1 MPITYLDEEEEDF
14 ASPFRPV
21 SLTQK
26 KPSKV
31 TYLDEEPIVQQAA
44 PQPKTWKLPAS
55 SPFAKEDEIEEEGF
69 FRQAADI
76 PVGLAKGAA
85 QGVRS
90 FTDILGADNPVSQSI
105 RGVEDYLG
113 NLMSAQAKEDQA
125 EIARIMQD
133 AQDKGVL
140 DQVMAGVKAFSVAP
154 VDMTVQALG
163 TMAPV
168 IAGGLAANVA
178 KVAATGIRGGVAAAR
193 GLTTAQMTATQAG
206 IGAGMGAGVV
216 KGTIYDEVK
225 NELISQGLSEDTAH
239 QQAVKAQE
247 YGGKNLDQIL
257 LGAGLGAAAA
267 TTGAE
272 KIIGGILTKTG
283 VAASKSRIG
292 NALKTGITEAFPEA
306 AQGAQEQLAANLA
319 LQREGMEVPT
329 TRGVFSSGALEG
341 IAGFGVGAP
350 LGAIQKASVAEDAAI
365 KAEEANA
372 PQTAAAI
379 RAAGQKAA
387 TTEKDISATEQAIEE
402 TEAATRP
409 TVPIRE
415 EEPYV
420 QPPKEEFKAA
430 FARMTPESIAETE
443 ANFREQ
449 LQSEDEETRVFS
461 QNALDALAEFRAEQ
475 ATQAPPVTPQVE
487 AGVAPAPI
495 AVEPAAA
502 PAAPAAPERTIAEA
516 IRDKDTFVFEGRR
529 GAVSVEDGATVF
541 RPFGTTEK
549 FEVPI
554 NPNQTIGEIEGIEW
568 ARKGQTRAVPAE
580 PTQPEKAAI
589 IESKPVITQEEIDA
603 TEDDFEIPQ
612 ALVEIERSPTLNT
625 ISDIF
630 DTGESKIVKEGKR
643 ATKVSQTPE
652 FYRQISPEQIETAN
666 RQIDNALRVIDGMAI
681 PEEQKQA
688 LAEPYLLLDQDIT
701 NYESNPEYQRYKSSI
716 RREVRPIGEAV
727 AFPET
732 ITEVEAG
739 VRELEQRARATAPAA
754 EVETAASLS
763 RVADNTATDEE
774 VVRLARQG
782 LVNIQDGQNVITPR
796 GEEVIQRAGAPL
808 PRLTPEE
815 RTAEVAAAPAAIV
828 EQEPVAPAEEAPT
841 VTPAPAAERVV
852 PITEPTE
859 AVEDIEAGA
868 PPLST
873 ENLYFENNL
882 AQRAWRIAAGFK
894 YDKERGDWFH
904 PSYPDLSRGNA
915 EQEITDTN
923 PPTQTQ
929 VRAVLDQL
937 RQKYTPA
944 IKEVAPTEIATFQK
958 GDMVRVPNR
967 VPVYEKGEV
976 VGGRTVMVGGSVTR
990 VMPDGKVEVRLQQG
1004 GYATL
1009 PPAQIEM
1016 RKKAPTPVTTPPVT
1030 EAVTPAPE
1038 VAAATPAPVAETPAA
1053 TKTPAAEPAGI
1064 AIGNRVKTKTT
1075 PQSFVVEE
1083 VLPQSE
1089 REVELGEQ
1097 YYRIKNE
1104 RTGEVQTVEANDI
1117 KPIRGKGAMKSAADI
1132 RLEGEVFV
1140 PVETENKYTAEEVE
1154 DIARDFFGGEIPQNV
1169 SIVDDANGEDF
1180 QFKAAFNARTG
1191 EIILNRAFLN
1201 RNKDNIGTN
1210 IAHELGHFIFGDKEV
1225 QRTFINFW
1233 SSLSKKDK
1241 NELNEKLGKMYNN
1254 VSSELQLEEA
1264 KVSGFTRAIEKYNA
1278 LPLWYEFVDAIKRV
1292 LNRIFNTQFDVSNT
1306 EAVAVLASAIKRF
1319 KSGER
1324 IAREIETGILKNAP
1338 EIAAPAPEA
1347 VVEEAPAERPKRRTK
1362 MQNIIDISTGVKRP
1376 KTKLTVNEM
1385 TALKDQIKMRA
1396 RRRREDKR
1404 SQREFAEELTKEI
1417 REMTIRGK
1425 VRPAQLRAIMSVA
1438 LKTQFDNEASINAFN
1453 KYADK
1458 VIENANYEKD
1468 ISDALST
1475 IKRAK
1480 QLSKGKKGSSRIRHR
1495 IAELARFNPRDIE
1508 PESMEPKRVEI
1519 DGEIVLE
1526 KPISVAEYTA
1536 VLKEYMGSLG
1546 PVTEE
1551 GFRVIPEAEIV
1562 DFLERMAAQYDANV
1576 EERRKAAFA
1585 KKIQQALE
1593 NKALLPS
1600 ELESLTKDSPEEYEQ
1615 NLKKKQEDKRLKIEN
1630 AITDLAMDAQSALVT
1645 YQPPEMTADKKEV
1658 LDFMRAVNV
1667 GDIPVGDR
1675 KEFVLVANNILVNND
1690 FSGSQKFTS
1699 IAKGQI
1705 GAMKAAEDAKSVKRN
1720 DAMLTFLNGYISEK
1734 LTRAI
1739 NLSIQSI
1746 ADTFRNI
1753 AGKEGAPRL
1762 LFLMGMGDLARG
1774 QANANKLNDEIAN
1787 GIRDRY
1793 TQIEEET
1800 GQQISDKQGMFSMG
1814 VAGTLIQIQPDETE
1828 AEGISRIRKLI
1839 LENIAVMEN
1848 SPLLEDRRNVQF
1860 VKKALA
1866 EVDADTVDGVLENLN
1881 RLHPANYKA
1890 LDFLMNTVLPA
1901 QKEMLKEHDELFN
1914 NQTDNY
1920 NNPFYLPIRYRRTMV
1935 PIRTPEDIITSI
1947 YGGTPTPKQAANTI
1961 KRQKYSTLPRD
1972 VDGAPMLFDF
1982 NLTKNVLDS
1991 LSSQITAAYTNAYW
2005 QQIVSF
2011 LKAPPASDAVGGTRN
2026 LSFVN
2031 ERLGKLA
2038 QSRTRRAYE
2047 MDGVSRILD
2056 TVANV
2061 SRRLGIGL
2069 ALGGYGQFIKQLPDQ
2084 LMTTL
2089 VNVKDPQLMSESMAD
2104 LLSGRANAVLRQF
2117 SIGERGEI
2125 AGGTTWTNQMEGN
2138 FDKVRRFIND
2148 GNWVKAADAFE
2159 RFNNVWLF
2167 ALKKS
2172 DYLAAGS
2179 GWLAYYRKYLKDK
2192 GAEFNNWDEEAAL
2205 LQEDNQ
2211 LRIEAALYAEQMV
2224 DMYQGSSDPTKMAT
2238 LSQRGQNGWENLA
2251 KTIFIPFFSFVIQQR
2266 SRIFSDARDVAFG
2279 DSDQKNSGAS
2289 GLAGT
2294 LLGILAFHTA
2304 RRFALPAIAGVGA
2317 SAIYALLGVDMDE
2330 PDEEKQREEAN
2341 RIWRQFSGEV
2351 LSNIFFGGF
2360 GDFTEKKFIDSINY
2374 ASYLIEAQIGN
2385 ENVLN
2390 DKGELISFDKYQKER
2405 SPLYRYT
2412 GPGSENNL
2420 GMLDIMPGQIGE
2432 LKKRIEEMTSEELA
2446 ESLTPEERRVLFV
2459 AGLSEW
2465 LYTMR
2470 LNDADI
2476 ARMIRRMNKDVIEQA
2491 EEREKARKRLQEIYQ

>member
-1 MPITYLDEEEEDF
+1 MRFPTWKEVESDPEFQSLEPTKKKEYFGKWSKTAVDRAMQQGLYRDNDFASGFTGWYNQKAKEYGEEEEVGDFQQLSAKYKTPKEVGVFEGISNAARNAF
-14 ASPFRPV
+14 AS
-21 SLTQK
+21 S
-26 KPSKV
+26 
-31 TYLDEEPIVQQAA
+31 QQALA
-44 PQPKTWKLPAS
+44 VTGGVTPEE
-55 SPFAKEDEIEEEGF
+55 AKEISKIEFEKNA
-69 FRQAADI
+69 RQVSPDY
-76 PVGLAKGAA
+76 KEYQEA
-85 QGVRS
+85 QG
-90 FTDILGADNPVSQSI
+90 F
-105 RGVEDYLG
+105 
-113 NLMSAQAKEDQA
+113 
-125 EIARIMQD
+125 D
-133 AQDKGVL
+133 A
-140 DQVMAGVKAFSVAP
+140 VKAFARNPFEVTTNIVAE
-154 VDMTVQALG
+154 
-163 TMAPV
+163 
-168 IAGGLAANVA
+168 GLAGSLPA
-178 KVAATGIRGGVAAAR
+178 
-193 GLTTAQMTATQAG
+193 
-206 IGAGMGAGVV
+206 
-216 KGTIYDEVK
+216 
-225 NELISQGLSEDTAH
+225 
-239 QQAVKAQE
+239 
-247 YGGKNLDQIL
+247 
-257 LGAGLGAAAA
+257 LGAGLAA
-267 TTGAE
+267 G
-272 KIIGGILTKTG
+272 
-283 VAASKSRIG
+283 
-292 NALKTGITEAFPEA
+292 
-306 AQGAQEQLAANLA
+306 
-319 LQREGMEVPT
+319 
-329 TRGVFSSGALEG
+329 
-341 IAGFGVGAP
+341 GVGAAVAAP
-350 LGAIQKASVAEDAAI
+350 TVVGAPVGFLAGQVAGTFAGSLATEYGSKVLEELQGAGMDINNPDSITDFFSRQELVDAAKDKALKRGVPIAAFDALSAGIGGKVGAITKAAFKTKPREAVAEMAVQAALGGGGEVVGSLAAGDKIDPKAVFAEVVGEVGPGAAEIGVGKIQQTFAERRKQEQI
-365 KAEEANA
+365 KRAAKVSQDLENNNA
-372 PQTAAAI
+372 PLTADAL
-379 RAAGQKAA
+379 KATVAKNAVEEEKA
-387 TTEKDISATEQAIEE
+387 TIEE
-402 TEAATRP
+402 TDTALA
-409 TVPIRE
+409 E
-415 EEPYV
+415 EV
-420 QPPKEEFKAA
+420 AKFAPPEDAITKQELKTQYSALS
-430 FARMTPESIAETE
+430 PEDLTDTE
-443 ANFREQ
+443 ATFRER
-449 LQSEDEETRVFS
+449 LDDEDPEMRTFA
-461 QNALDALAEFRAEQ
+461 QNALDAIAEVRAEQ
-475 ATQAPPVTPQVE
+475 VTPAPTVTPPVE
-487 AGVAPAPI
+487 AGVAPAPV
-495 AVEPAAA
+495 AVEPEVAPVVAPPTEAIPPTEVAPALPAEAA
-502 PAAPAAPERTIAEA
+502 PPEVVEPTAVAPTPTIEP
-516 IRDKDTFVFEGRR
+516 T
-529 GAVSVEDGATVF
+529 
-541 RPFGTTEK
+541 
-549 FEVPI
+549 
-554 NPNQTIGEIEGIEW
+554 
-568 ARKGQTRAVPAE
+568 PAE
-580 PTQPEKAAI
+580 PTP
-589 IESKPVITQEEIDA
+589 
-603 TEDDFEIPQ
+603 
-612 ALVEIERSPTLNT
+612 
-625 ISDIF
+625 
-630 DTGESKIVKEGKR
+630 
-643 ATKVSQTPE
+643 
-652 FYRQISPEQIETAN
+652 
-666 RQIDNALRVIDGMAI
+666 
-681 PEEQKQA
+681 
-688 LAEPYLLLDQDIT
+688 
-701 NYESNPEYQRYKSSI
+701 
-716 RREVRPIGEAV
+716 
-727 AFPET
+727 
-732 ITEVEAG
+732 
-739 VRELEQRARATAPAA
+739 APA

-782 LVNIQDGQNVITPR
+782 LVNIQEGQSVITPR
-796 GEEVIQRAGAPL
+796 GEEVMQRGGAPL

-815 RTAEVAAAPAAIV
+815 RTAEVAAAPTPAAIV
-828 EQEPVAPAEEAPT
+828 EQA
-841 VTPAPAAERVV
+841 PAPAPAVILKLGTTFADTERVDS
-852 PITEPTE
+852 T
-859 AVEDIEAGA
+859 VEEVQQLGEVN
-868 PPLST
+868 PLNEKQT
-873 ENLYFENNL
+873 IINNVRVEVERQGNNL
-882 AQRAWRIAAGFK
+882 NIKDITSPEQGLGRGTQALQSILNVA
-894 YDKERGDWFH
+894 DKNQVSVVVT
-904 PSYPDLSRGNA
+904 PK
-915 EQEITDTN
+915 
-923 PPTQTQ
+923 QTG
-929 VRAVLDQL
+929 ATTKKQL
-937 RQKYTPA
+937 RKWYSDNGFIDYTQGRMIRQPQPVPTPTPA
-944 IKEVAPTEIATFQK
+944 EIAET
-958 GDMVRVPNR
+958 P
-967 VPVYEKGEV
+967 
-976 VGGRTVMVGGSVTR
+976 
-990 VMPDGKVEVRLQQG
+990 
-1004 GYATL
+1004 
-1009 PPAQIEM
+1009 
-1016 RKKAPTPVTTPPVT
+1016 APTPVTTPPVT
-1030 EAVTPAPE
+1030 EAVTPA
-1038 VAAATPAPVAETPAA
+1038 AAAPTPAA
-1053 TKTPAAEPAGI
+1053 PAEAAPVGI
-1064 AIGNRVKTKTT
+1064 AVGNRVKTKTT

-1083 VLPQSE
+1083 VLPQSA
-1089 REVELGEQ
+1089 REAELGEQ
-1097 YYRIKNE
+1097 YYSIRNE
-1104 RTGEVQTVEANDI
+1104 RTGETQVVESNDI
-1117 KPIRGKGAMKSAADI
+1117 SPIKGKRTRKIS
-1132 RLEGEVFV
+1132 
-1140 PVETENKYTAEEVE
+1140 PVRAEEKYTPVPEADRYTFREASGRA
-1154 DIARDFFGGEIPQNV
+1154 IRFFGGEKPENFV
-1169 SIVDDANGEDF
+1169 IVNNSTDPDYE
-1180 QFKAAFNARTG
+1180 FKAGYDPETG
-1191 EIILNRAFLN
+1191 EIILNRAYIQ
-1201 RNKDNIGTN
+1201 RGENIEDILT
-1210 IAHELGHFIFGDKEV
+1210 HELGHYIYSDPQFQADFQDFLESMPDEARAEIDRIVNEGYNKETNEV
-1225 QRTFINFW
+1225 QIEEREVMAFTSLIRRTKRGLTAW
-1233 SSLSKKDK
+1233 
-1241 NELNEKLGKMYNN
+1241 EKLKDTIKKIINRFLGTNITLSDQGAMAVFN
-1254 VSSELQLEEA
+1254 V
-1264 KVSGFTRAIEKYNA
+1264 GY
-1278 LPLWYEFVDAIKRV
+1278 
-1292 LNRIFNTQFDVSNT
+1292 
-1306 EAVAVLASAIKRF
+1306 KRF

-1324 IAREIETGILKNAP
+1324 IIREMKEGTLRTAPEGMTQMDRDYLAAVERGDMETAQRMVDEAANVDLKTIQDKWEKDGVSSFAYTSRGDITLSEIRVPKEQRGRGVGSAKMRELLAFAQKHKMRVLLTPSTDFGASSKSRLESFYRNLGFEKNAGKNKDYGTRETMIWRPVGYDKSADPVTYDDAGNVIPLSQRFRATSPDIRRMAP
-1338 EIAAPAPEA
+1338 EPAPALEA

-1362 MQNIIDISTGVKRP
+1362 MQNIASISETIKIA
-1376 KTKLTVNEM
+1376 KTKLTEDEM
-1385 TALKDQIKMRA
+1385 TALKTRIESEA
-1396 RRRREDKR
+1396 RRADKR
-1404 SQREFAEELTKEI
+1404 TQKEFAKDVTQYLREL
-1417 REMTIRGK
+1417 TIRGK
-1425 VRPAQLRAIMSVA
+1425 VRSPQLRAITSKAMQ
-1438 LKTQFDNEASINAFN
+1438 TQFDNDASIRNFLN
-1453 KYADK
+1453 YANK

-1468 ISDALST
+1468 ISGALST

-1495 IAELARFNPRDIE
+1495 LAELARFNPRDIE
-1508 PESMEPKRVEI
+1508 PESMEPKRIEI

-1667 GDIPVGDR
+1667 GDIPAGER
-1675 KEFVLVANNILVNND
+1675 KEFVLIANNILVNND
-1690 FSGSQKFTS
+1690 FSGSKKFTS

-1720 DAMLTFLNGYISEK
+1720 DAMLTFLDGYISEK

-1774 QANANKLNDEIAN
+1774 QATANKLNDEIAN

-1890 LDFLMNTVLPA
+1890 LDFLMNTVLPE
-1901 QKEMLKEHDELFN
+1901 QKETLKEHDELFN

-1935 PIRTPEDIITSI
+1935 PVRTPEDIITSI
-1947 YGGTPTPKQAANTI
+1947 YGGTPTPKQSANTI
-1961 KRQKYSTLPRD
+1961 KRQKYSALPRD
-1972 VDGAPMLFDF
+1972 ADGAPMLFDF

-1991 LSSQITAAYTNAYW
+1991 LSSQITAAYTNPYW

-2104 LLSGRANAVLRQF
+2104 LLSGRANAVLQQF

-2279 DSDQKNSGAS
+2279 DSDQKKSGAS

-2330 PDEEKQREEAN
+2330 PDEEKQKEEAN